1 MPKRTVQIMVEEYLS
16 LADRRGLLY
25 DRSSCRDAQKEKEL
39 RKKAHTIFEAFLK
52 DCDYKDDSIQ
62 RKSIGEDIW
71 LSLRDIICT
80 MKRKSGEEYLILND
94 FFAFLWDRC
103 RVEIKHFDRQLT
115 SLERQ
120 LSIAKDMHD
129 FNQARTFDR
138 HTVAEKYLV
147 SDRTID
153 NDLAA
158 LREGISVMDQK
169 LALKNF
175 RLKNHKVTAVSTM
188 HPLFL
193 TQNLTQ
199 IICML
204 EGLRMMKDNWTMA
217 SYVETTAVN
226 IWCQLSDYA
235 RDRITGTPVDMMG
248 LDASW
253 YKEISHRAESVK
265 DKMFYDEKE
274 AGDGF
279 GLLMYALKGSLPCS
293 VCYIDPDDTC
303 REINGK
309 VIQLEYDTDTIKIQP
324 DSGGTP
330 VWIEK
335 DRILEVEV
343 ATELR

>member
-52 DCDYKDDSIQ
+52 DCDYKDDSIL
-62 RKSIGEDIW
+62 RKNIGEDIW
-71 LSLRDIICT
+71 LSLRDVICT

-175 RLKNHKVTAVSTM
+175 RLKNHNVTAVSTM

-199 IICML
+199 IVCML
-204 EGLRMMKDNWTMA
+204 EGLRMMKENWFMA
-217 SYVETTAVN
+217 SYAETTAVS

-235 RDRITGTPVDMMG
+235 RERITGTLVDLMG
-248 LDASW
+248 LDGSW
-253 YKEISHRAESVK
+253 YNHISRRAEVIG

-274 AGDGF
+274 AGDRS
-279 GLLMYALKGSLPCS
+279 GLFVYALKGSMPCE
-293 VCYIDPDDTC
+293 VCYIDMDDTR
-303 REINGK
+303 REIRGK
-309 VIQLEYDTDTIKIQP
+309 VTGLKDERVRILP
-324 DSGGTP
+324 ASGEAA